1 MTRAPATTRATVATS
16 GSWRTWFFAVTVTVT
31 GSLVMVGSIALAQLA
46 SGSVLWEGNR

>member
-16 GSWRTWFFAVTVTVT
+16 GSWRTWFFVVTVT